1 MLIASNST
9 FQNRDSHGSTHT
21 WDEETEDLK
30 ICSVD
35 NELSYE
41 KQTLAVCRGVRLPG
55 CESKEA
61 WANCISFRCQGG
73 LFSCRGRISHKTRH
87 ITSQQS

>member
-1 MLIASNST
+1 MLNISNDT
-9 FQNRDSHGSTHT
+9 FQNSHGSTHT

-30 ICSVD
+30 IYSAD

-41 KQTLAVCRGVRLPG
+41 KQTLAVCRVRLPG

-61 WANCISFRCQGG
+61 WANCISFRYQGR
-73 LFSCRGRISHKTRH
+73 LFSCRGRISHETRH

>member
-1 MLIASNST
+1 MLNTSNNT
-9 FQNRDSHGSTHT
+9 FQNSHGSSHT

-41 KQTLAVCRGVRLPG
+41 KQTLAVCRVRLLDCGLKRPG
-55 CESKEA
+55 QTA
-61 WANCISFRCQGG
+61 F
-73 LFSCRGRISHKTRH
+73 LFSSRAGCLAMLAVVAALATRQD
-87 ITSQQS
+87 T

>member
-1 MLIASNST
+1 MLNTSNNT
-9 FQNRDSHGSTHT
+9 FQNSHGSLTHT

-30 ICSVD
+30 ISGSVD

-41 KQTLAVCRGVRLPG
+41 KQTLAVCRVRLPG
-55 CESKEA
+55 CESKES
-61 WANCISFRCQGG
+61 WANCISFRCQGR
-73 LFSCRGRISHKTRH
+73 LFSYRGRISHETRH

>member
-1 MLIASNST
+1 MLNTSNNT
-9 FQNRDSHGSTHT
+9 FQNSHGSTHT
-21 WDEETEDLK
+21 WEEETE

-41 KQTLAVCRGVRLPG
+41 KQTLAVCRVRPPG

-61 WANCISFRCQGG
+61 WANCISFGG
-73 LFSCRGRISHKTRH
+73 RLLSCRGRISHETRH

>member
-1 MLIASNST
+1 MLNTSNNT
-9 FQNRDSHGSTHT
+9 FQNSQGLTHT

-41 KQTLAVCRGVRLPG
+41 KQTLAVCRVRLPG

-61 WANCISFRCQGG
+61 WANCISFRYQGR
-73 LFSCRGRISHKTRH
+73 LFSCRGRISYETRQ
-87 ITSQQS
+87 ITPQQS